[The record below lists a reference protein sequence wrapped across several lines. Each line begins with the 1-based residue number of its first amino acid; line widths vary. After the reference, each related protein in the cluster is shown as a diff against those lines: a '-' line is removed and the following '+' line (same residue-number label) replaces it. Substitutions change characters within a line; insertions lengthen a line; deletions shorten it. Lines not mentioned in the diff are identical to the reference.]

1 MMAKK
6 KKKSYVMFD
15 IFSRDEPNGRE
26 DDNCGGGG
34 GHRRRTPCPA
44 FLFDVQS
51 SADLLPK
58 NFPTDPQRAE
68 LKRKDPQE
76 VEEEEEEE

>member
-15 IFSRDEPNGRE
+15 IFSRDEPNGQE
-26 DDNCGGGG
+26 DDNCGSGG
-34 GHRRRTPCPA
+34 GHRRTPCPA

-76 VEEEEEEE
+76 VEEEEEE